1 MMPDSPTILEAR
13 GLTKRFGDFEAVKGV
28 DLEVRAGEIYGFL
41 GPNGA
46 GKTTTIRMLST
57 LLNCTGGSIV
67 VDGHPIPKDQ
77 RAAREIIG
85 IAQQHN
91 GLDRDITARENI
103 IHHAILHKM
112 PKKEYMAVMD
122 ELVDIFGLEPHLDKL
137 ISDLSGGWKKK
148 VAIVGSMIHSP
159 RILFLDEPTTGL
171 DIKSRLL
178 LWDIIKKLN
187 ARGTTIFLTTHYI
200 EEAEALCDR
209 ISIIDGGR
217 IIRTGTPEDLCNET
231 GRVTIEENTDTYHRL
246 THFNTREEGKEYMA
260 TLEYPETAYLR
271 KTRLEDAYLYFTDR
285 GDAP

>member
-1 MMPDSPTILEAR
+1 MRPDSPTLLEAK

-57 LLNCTGGSIV
+57 LLNYTTGSIV
-67 VDGHPIPKDQ
+67 IDGHQIPKDQ
-77 RAAREIIG
+77 RVARDIIG

-112 PKKEYMAVMD
+112 PKKEYTVVME
-122 ELVDIFGLEPHLDKL
+122 ELVSIFGLEPHLDKL

-209 ISIIDGGR
+209 ISIINGGR
-217 IIRTGTPEDLCNET
+217 IVRTGTPGELCDET
-231 GRVTIEENTDTYHRL
+231 GRITVEENTDDYHRL
-246 THFNTREEGKEYMA
+246 THFKTPDEAKAYMA
-260 TLEYPETAYLR
+260 TLEHPETAYLR
-271 KTRLEDAYLYFTDR
+271 NTRLEDAYLHFTDK
-285 GDAP
+285 GDSP